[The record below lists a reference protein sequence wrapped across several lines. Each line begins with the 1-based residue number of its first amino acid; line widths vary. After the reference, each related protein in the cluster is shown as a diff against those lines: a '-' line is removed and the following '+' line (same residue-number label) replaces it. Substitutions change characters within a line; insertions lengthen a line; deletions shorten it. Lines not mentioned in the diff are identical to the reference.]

1 MALVTWSPKAKQGK
15 NPQLRAIVCV
25 EEVLSVDLDVGYIIV
40 ACRRNPAGKSGR
52 SAKYALPHSVL
63 DNECALW

>member
-1 MALVTWSPKAKQGK
+1 MTLVTWFLKAKDERT
-15 NPQLRAIVCV
+15 PQLRAIVSV
-25 EEVLSVDLDVGYIIV
+25 EEVLAVDLDVGYVIV
-40 ACRRNPAGKSGR
+40 ACRRNTAGKSGR